1 MLHSPLLRLS
11 MATFAEEGNMR
22 AGVSC
27 FTFHRSFSGLDWML
41 GFWLFLVVC
50 WFLGRLLFFVWL
62 CFVMPIQYQD
72 HRVYHDFVGISKTAT
87 VVTMSKGSKK
97 RGALCIGWHFG
108 AESSGGSRPTHSL
121 ATILRGRGYNSCCYW
136 FCKHFPGVLPLSD
149 QNSLQEWI
157 SFVAVDQTWCG
168 RVKKV
173 AKAALSHL
181 RLNAEG
187 KVWQLAA
194 LARLAKLD
202 CYQAPPVVSEEAHWQ
217 CETCSLQFKSKR
229 ALAMHSSKVQGYVR
243 RSKYLLDSDVCHACL
258 RKYHTLA
265 RALTHLDHNPHCAA
279 VLEANFGFMSE
290 AEVAASDEA
299 LREQAL

>member
-1 MLHSPLLRLS
+1 M
-11 MATFAEEGNMR
+11 
-22 AGVSC
+22 
-27 FTFHRSFSGLDWML
+27 
-41 GFWLFLVVC
+41 
-50 WFLGRLLFFVWL
+50 
-62 CFVMPIQYQD
+62 
-72 HRVYHDFVGISKTAT
+72 
-87 VVTMSKGSKK
+87 
-97 RGALCIGWHFG
+97 
-108 AESSGGSRPTHSL
+108 
-121 ATILRGRGYNSCCYW
+121 
-136 FCKHFPGVLPLSD
+136 
-149 QNSLQEWI
+149 
-157 SFVAVDQTWCG
+157 DQTWCG

-173 AKAALSHL
+173 AKAALCHL
-181 RLNAEG
+181 RLNAER

-258 RKYHTLA
+258 RKYHMLA

-290 AEVAASDEA
+290 AEGAASDEA
-299 LREQAL
+299 LREQALELKKSRMESYNDVLFCDQSSGPHIAVDWLTCCRGDES